1 MQENVVDIILSIY
14 RRLIAGE
21 NLKELTPDDFS
32 TFKKSEFIAAYS
44 YVLEKSE
51 ANEGK
56 TPMVPRIL
64 HLAER
69 MVLTTEAY
77 GFLLELN
84 KLNVLNAADLEQ
96 LIEKT
101 MINSTSRV
109 SLEMMKAMVANHLF
123 QFKNSSQGL
132 PLHLSGNEMIN

>member
-1 MQENVVDIILSIY
+1 MQENVVDIIVSIY

-21 NLKELTPDDFS
+21 ILTEIKSDDFPN
-32 TFKKSEFIAAYS
+32 FKKSEFLAAYS
-44 YVLEKSE
+44 YILEKK
-51 ANEGK
+51 EGVQD
-56 TPMVPRIL
+56 TSPVMPRIL

-69 MVLTTEAY
+69 MVIAPDAY

-84 KLNVLNAADLEQ
+84 KLRVLSPGDIEH

-109 SLEMMKAMVANHLF
+109 TLDMMKALVANHLF